1 MLFFERFL
9 TNVKTFIY
17 RLLKFN
23 SQGNVFNCVKQ
34 IFLKPGLIE
43 RYIPLIQNEKKIR
56 CPNSLGSEKMGVE
69 VVYVKTF
76 TLL

>member
-23 SQGNVFNCVKQ
+23 SQGNVFNCVKP
-34 IFLKPGLIE
+34 IFFKSGLIE
-43 RYIPLIQNEKKIR
+43 RYIPLIQNAKK
-56 CPNSLGSEKMGVE
+56 N
-69 VVYVKTF
+69 YVP
-76 TLL
+76 